1 MAVLREVKY
10 LLIRAQEDIPQ
21 SASSI
26 YSKHETLR
34 QYVANLDLTVAW
46 YNKIRTTVLEV
57 EYPLIEDQLNDIDRN
72 LEKAEQDLNW
82 NADGVWEYIQQIRD
96 QVRDL
101 EKRVQQAKD
110 NVDAIRDIMDTWASS
125 PLYVRKEM
133 KEQALLGLDD
143 RKERLNKRYAE
154 ITASGEKIHAL
165 VKVGILCCYFV
176 SVLEFMTVIASAT
189 AVCFYIII
197 VHLL

>member
-1 MAVLREVKY
+1 MPFQLVAVLREVKY

-21 SASSI
+21 STSSI
-26 YSKHETLR
+26 YAKHETLR

-46 YNKIRTTVLEV
+46 YNKVRTTVLEV
-57 EYPLIEDQLNDIDRN
+57 EYPLIEKQLNDIDRN
-72 LEKAEQDLNW
+72 LERAERDLNW

-143 RKERLNKRYAE
+143 RKERLNKRYGE

-165 VKVGILCCYFV
+165 VKVGGLWHCYFAC
-176 SVLEFMTVIASAT
+176 VLKLVYQN
-189 AVCFYIII
+189 V
-197 VHLL
+197 